1 MHSNNKKAQKTV
13 TYSSHKNDQLLYQKI
28 IQIVLQVTS
37 VTIYSKCEKHST
49 RHIIKSYAINM
60 QIYFTYTYIYI

>member
-37 VTIYSKCEKHST
+37 VTYIPNVKNT
-49 RHIIKSYAINM
+49 THISLNL
-60 QIYFTYTYIYI
+60 TL